1 MKKVI
6 TFLPRFGAAIRAL
19 RRKRIF
25 VPMMAIAILVV
36 GGCSSSSEL
45 SSFYQYKEGDGNF
58 YAAKAKCSAQAEDAR
73 NRVRW
78 NVNAFIL
85 ANDKA
90 KAHKSEM
97 LACLAVLGWL
107 PCEEGGQ
114 DRPECRR

>member
-6 TFLPRFGAAIRAL
+6 TLSQRFGAAARAL
-19 RRKRIF
+19 RGIRIF
-25 VPMMAIAILVV
+25 APMVVIAALVA
-36 GGCSSSSEL
+36 GGCASSPEL

-58 YAAKAKCSAQAEDAR
+58 YAAKAKCSAKAEAAR
-73 NRVRW
+73 NSVRW

-90 KAHKSEM
+90 KAHKSAM

>member
-6 TFLPRFGAAIRAL
+6 TLLRRFGAAVRAL
-19 RRKRIF
+19 RRVRIF
-25 VPMMAIAILVV
+25 APMMAIAVLVA
-36 GGCSSSSEL
+36 GGCASSSEL
-45 SSFYQYKEGDGNF
+45 SSFYQYKEGDDNF
-58 YAAKAKCSAQAEDAR
+58 YAAKAKCSARAEAAR
-73 NRVRW
+73 NSVQW

-114 DRPECRR
+114 DRPECQR